1 MIAITMFDANDFI
14 TTAMLNGEPYKLHFS
29 WNDNAKQWYL
39 DISTNDNVEIIRG
52 VSVVPNLP
60 LFSFYRREDLPLG
73 ELMAVIV
80 NQDESENQSIGR
92 NDFLN
97 GKATLVYM
105 PAEELND
112 TLEAGV

>member
-1 MIAITMFDANDFI
+1 MTSITMFDANDFI
-14 TTAMLNGEPYKLHFS
+14 QTVTMNGEPYKLHFA
-29 WNDNAKQWYL
+29 WNDNAKQWYMDL
-39 DISTNDNVEIIRG
+39 LTNDNTEIIRG
-52 VSVVPNLP
+52 ISIVPNLP
-60 LFSFYRREDLPLG
+60 LFSFYRRANLPLG

-80 NQDESENQSIGR
+80 NQDETENQSIGR

-105 PAEELND
+105 SAEEVND